1 MTAKTAS
8 SPHTLDLRAAAIL
21 TLCCV
26 IWGVGLVMVKTANA
40 GISPMFNAALRSI
53 VGGVLLYLIARWR
66 GVDVFQRDGTLWP
79 GILAG
84 LFFTLEFIGLYTG
97 LVYTSA
103 ARGVLFLHAAPFVA
117 AAGEHIL
124 IPGHRLSGMRVLGLV
139 AAFGGLALAISEGL
153 AVSGGGATLM
163 GDLLCLFGG
172 IMWGM
177 LTVVVKATPL
187 GRIAPERSMLYQ
199 LAVSAVI
206 LMALSFAKAEA
217 GIVSLSPAVVGAF
230 LYTALLTVV
239 FGYTIWM
246 WMLRTYSAASLHSF
260 TFLTPIFGVVAGH
273 LMLGEPIGS
282 WLLGGLALVA
292 VGIYLVNRPQPVP
305 AHG

>member
-1 MTAKTAS
+1 MTTIAQK
-8 SPHTLDLRAAAIL
+8 PHTLDLKAAAIL

-26 IWGVGLVMVKTANA
+26 IWGVGLVMAKTANV

-53 VGGVLLYLIARWR
+53 VGGILLYLIARWR
-66 GVDVFQRDGTLWP
+66 GVDVFERDGTLWS

-84 LFFTLEFIGLYTG
+84 LFFTAEFVGLYTG

-103 ARGVLFLHAAPFVA
+103 ARGVLFLHAAPFIA
-117 AAGEHIL
+117 AAGEHYL
-124 IPGHRLSGMRVLGLV
+124 VPGHRLSGMRILGLV
-139 AAFGGLALAISEGL
+139 AAFCGLALAISEGL
-153 AVSGGGATLM
+153 TVNGGSSTLA

-172 IMWGM
+172 IMWGA

-199 LAVSAVI
+199 LAVSAIV
-206 LMALSFAKAEA
+206 LMALSFAKGEA
-217 GIVSLSPAVVGAF
+217 GIISLSPAVAGAF

-260 TFLTPIFGVVAGH
+260 TFLTPIFGVIAGH

-292 VGIYLVNRPQPVP
+292 LGIYLVNRPHTV
-305 AHG
+305 AD